1 MSLILPLRMS
11 LTLTLISNSLPVA
24 SFLRMLTFFR
34 LARSVKP
41 PAWAMAWVSVG
52 SRQHGQVSSLSS
64 LRSGWGAVGPVHEW
78 KLIP

>member
-1 MSLILPLRMS
+1 V
-11 LTLTLISNSLPVA
+11 NA
-24 SFLRMLTFFR
+24 
-34 LARSVKP
+34 
-41 PAWAMAWVSVG
+41 AMEGEGTGGGAWVSVG